1 MIFALPVL
9 GLAAGGWLGW
19 WLIRDRKWSTF
30 LWVMAAGIVTFILML
45 VTARNLP
52 DVDAAARII
61 LALILIL
68 PLEIGLMFGAG
79 VVAVRHRIG
88 RPND

>member
-1 MIFALPVL
+1 MVFAIPIISLL
-9 GLAAGGWLGW
+9 IGIWLGW

-30 LWVMAAGIVTFILML
+30 LWLMAAGVVLFVLML
-45 VTARNLP
+45 FTSRNLA

-61 LALILIL
+61 LAVILVL
-68 PLEIGLMFGAG
+68 PLEFGMMVGAG
-79 VVAVRHRIG
+79 VVAIRHRMS